1 MGLAIALHILAA
13 VVWVGGMF
21 FAVVCLRP
29 ALGFIDPPLRLRI
42 WSGVLSRF
50 FRWAWASAAVLLI
63 TGVWMVFGFFH
74 GLKHVG
80 VHVHIMLGLG
90 IFMMLLL
97 AHVYSAPYKR
107 LKRLIAQSNWPEA
120 AKQTNQIRWFIS
132 VNLALGLLVAVIGAS
147 GRYWAAG

>member
-1 MGLAIALHILAA
+1 MMSAPAASTAFTSSPSRARSADRMLGAISGLSGLRGMHALSQTACCVASRALLHTLRSPSTEPHMGLAIALHILAA

-63 TGVWMVFGFFH
+63 TGVWMVFGFFQ

-80 VHVHIMLGLG
+80 VPV
-90 IFMMLLL
+90 
-97 AHVYSAPYKR
+97 
-107 LKRLIAQSNWPEA
+107 
-120 AKQTNQIRWFIS
+120 
-132 VNLALGLLVAVIGAS
+132 
-147 GRYWAAG
+147 